1 MTRSV
6 EENVSFSFPEGRTTP
21 LSLSSLDS
29 LRREDSRLRLRAWV
43 QPDAFRRGKRE
54 FSFPRRLNHALSL
67 SSLDPLRRE
76 DSRLRLRQNQAQ
88 KKSGP
93 TFVLPALENTLGIDQ

>member
-6 EENVSFSFPEGRTTP
+6 EENVSFPFPEGRTAP
-21 LSLSSLDS
+21 LSLFSLDS
-29 LRREDSRLRLRAWV
+29 LRREDSRLRLR
-43 QPDAFRRGKRE
+43 K
-54 FSFPRRLNHALSL
+54 
-67 SSLDPLRRE
+67 
-76 DSRLRLRQNQAQ
+76 NQAQ